1 MMKEAY
7 VISRYIDQPL
17 LLGSKKFDLRI
28 YVLVTSYK
36 PLKVWL
42 SSKGFARFC
51 NEKYSSEMNDLG
63 NMMAHLTN
71 VAIQKGAEDYNQEH
85 GSKWSIDNL
94 RLYLE
99 HTRGKAAADK
109 CFDEIKNII
118 YISLKSVQSVIINDK
133 HCFELY
139 GYDVLI
145 EDNLKPWLIEV
156 NASPSLST
164 TTESD
169 RLMKMNVIRDTFNI
183 VIPNDW
189 ANDGSKHGANTCK
202 EYQVG
207 SFSLIID
214 EGQTDLIEKAKKI
227 SSKKAVNSNLW
238 R

>member
-7 VISRYIDQPL
+7 VISRYIDTPL
-17 LLGSKKFDLRI
+17 LVGGKKFDLRI
-28 YVLVTSYK
+28 YALVTSFR

-42 SSKGFARFC
+42 SSKGFSRFC
-51 NEKYSSEMNDLG
+51 NEKYSHELVDLD
-63 NMMAHLTN
+63 NMMMHLTN
-71 VAIQKGAEDYNQEH
+71 VAIQKNADEYNSEH

-94 RLYLE
+94 RFYLE
-99 HTRGKAAADK
+99 QTRGKAASDK
-109 CFDEIKNII
+109 CFDDIKNII

-169 RLMKMNVIRDTFNI
+169 RVLKMGIIQDVFNI
-183 VIPNDW
+183 VIPPEWTDDN
-189 ANDGSKHGANTCK
+189 SKHGANLC
-202 EYQVG
+202 
-207 SFSLIID
+207 
-214 EGQTDLIEKAKKI
+214 TDI
-227 SSKKAVNSNLW
+227 
-238 R
+238 